1 MGLKV
6 FISWSGNES
15 QFVASRLR
23 KLLKRICA
31 GAEPWTSKDDLSA
44 GALWPSVLMEQLK
57 STHFGIVCV
66 NRANLGSAW
75 LHFEAGALAKSMDA
89 SAVFP
94 YLIDVPP
101 SALSG
106 PLTLFQCVSANKSG
120 TFKLVS
126 ALNRIL
132 NEKQEA
138 SQADDDL
145 QALFDLLWPDYER
158 ELLLESPKVPIDAG
172 PERSNTEILGELLT
186 TTREHSRLLAS
197 LLRAQP
203 QYRLPIQSAEQPCAA
218 APDEDYT
225 TLSFQEL
232 RYNAK
237 RLRLS
242 GQYATALALLQKAL
256 TLQANDLETLI
267 DIAVTETYLPNSVYA
282 DSIRKLSELVQE
294 HATQGQT
301 PRAEES
307 IIAKAFYNIACI
319 KHLARLEQE
328 QPYSDA
334 AILDDLERAFARYP
348 AYVNT
353 ALADH
358 DLTQLKT
365 HPKFKELI
373 EKYRGADR

>member
-1 MGLKV
+1 MSLKV

-23 KLLKRICA
+23 TLLKRLCA
-31 GAEPWTSKDDLSA
+31 GAEPWTSKDDLTA
-44 GALWPSVLMEQLK
+44 GALWPPVLMKQLQ
-57 STHFGIVCV
+57 STHFGIICV
-66 NRANLGSAW
+66 NRSNLNSTW
-75 LHFEAGALAKSMDA
+75 LHFEAGALAKSMDS

-120 TFKLVS
+120 TFKIVS
-126 ALNRIL
+126 ALNRVL
-132 NEKQEA
+132 NDKQEA

-145 QALFDLLWPDYER
+145 QAIFDLLWPDYER
-158 ELLLESPKVPIDAG
+158 ELIESLKVPIDAG

-203 QYRLPIQSAEQPCAA
+203 LYRPPIQSAEQPQAA
-218 APDEDYT
+218 ALDEEYAALT
-225 TLSFQEL
+225 FQEL

-242 GQYATALALLQKAL
+242 GQYAAAHALWQKALALQ
-256 TLQANDLETLI
+256 TDDLETLI

-282 DSIRKLSELVQE
+282 DSIKKLSELVQE
-294 HATQGQT
+294 HTARETT
-301 PRAEES
+301 PRVEQS
-307 IIAKAFYNIACI
+307 IVAKAYYNLACV
-319 KHLARLEQE
+319 KHMARLEQG
-328 QPYSDA
+328 QPYSDED
-334 AILDDLERAFARYP
+334 ILSDLESAFARYP

-353 ALADH
+353 AMADH

-365 HPKFKELI
+365 HSRFMELI
-373 EKYRGADR
+373 EKYRGAER

>member
-1 MGLKV
+1 MSLKI

-23 KLLKRICA
+23 TLLKRICA

-44 GALWPSVLMEQLK
+44 GALWPSVLMEQLQ
-57 STHFGIVCV
+57 STHFGIICV
-66 NRANLGSAW
+66 NRNNLNSAW
-75 LHFEAGALAKSMDA
+75 LHFEAGALAKSMDS

-106 PLTLFQCVSANKSG
+106 PLTLFQGVSANKSG
-120 TFKLVS
+120 TFNLVS

-132 NEKQEA
+132 NDKQEA
-138 SQADDDL
+138 SQADEDL
-145 QALFDLLWPDYER
+145 QALFDLLWPAYER
-158 ELLLESPKVPIDAG
+158 ELMESLKVPIDAG

-197 LLRAQP
+197 LLRAQSP
-203 QYRLPIQSAEQPCAA
+203 YRPPIQSSEQPHVA
-218 APDEDYT
+218 APDEEYT

-242 GQYATALALLQKAL
+242 GQNAAALALLQKAL

-282 DSIRKLSELVQE
+282 DSIKKLSDLVQE
-294 HATQGQT
+294 HTTREQT
-301 PRAEES
+301 PGAEES
-307 IIAKAFYNIACI
+307 IIAKAYYNLACV

-328 QPYSDA
+328 LPYSDEV
-334 AILDDLERAFARYP
+334 ILEDLERAFARYP

-365 HPKFKELI
+365 HQTFKELI

>member
-1 MGLKV
+1 MSLKV
-6 FISWSGNES
+6 FISWAGNES
-15 QFVASRLR
+15 QFVAARLR
-23 KLLKRICA
+23 TLLKRICA
-31 GAEPWTSKDDLSA
+31 GAEPWNSHDDLTA
-44 GALWPSVLMEQLK
+44 GALWPAVLMKQLQ
-57 STHFGIVCV
+57 STHFGIICV
-66 NRANLGSAW
+66 NRANLNSAW
-75 LHFEAGALAKSMDA
+75 LHFEAGALAKSMDS

-106 PLTLFQCVSANKSG
+106 PLTLFQCVSADRSG

-132 NEKQEA
+132 NDKQEA
-138 SQADDDL
+138 AQADDDL
-145 QALFDLLWPDYER
+145 QALFDLLWPAYER
-158 ELLLESPKVPIDAG
+158 ELFESPKVPIDAG

-203 QYRLPIQSAEQPCAA
+203 PYRLPIQPAEQPQPA
-218 APDEDYT
+218 APDEEYT
-225 TLSFQEL
+225 ALSFQEL

-242 GQYATALALLQKAL
+242 GQYAAALALWQKAL
-256 TLQANDLETLI
+256 ALRAGDLETLI

-282 DSIRKLSELVQE
+282 DSIKKLSELVQE
-294 HATQGQT
+294 HTTLEET
-301 PRAEES
+301 PCAEES
-307 IIAKAFYNIACI
+307 IIAKAYYNLACV
-319 KHLARLEQE
+319 KHLARLEQD
-328 QPYSDA
+328 QPYSDEG
-334 AILDDLERAFARYP
+334 ILGDLERAFARYP
-348 AYVNT
+348 AYINT

-365 HPKFKELI
+365 HPRFKQLI

>member
-1 MGLKV
+1 MSLKV
-6 FISWSGNES
+6 FVSWSGNES

-23 KLLKRICA
+23 TLLKRICA
-31 GAEPWTSKDDLSA
+31 AAEPWISHDDLSA
-44 GALWPSVLMEQLK
+44 GALWPYELMKQLQ
-57 STHFGIVCV
+57 STHFGIICV
-66 NRANLGSAW
+66 NRSNLNSAW
-75 LHFEAGALAKSMDA
+75 LHFEAGALAKSLDH

-94 YLIDVPP
+94 YLIDIPS

-106 PLTLFQCVSANKSG
+106 PLTLFQSVSADKSG

-126 ALNRIL
+126 ALNKIL
-132 NEKQEA
+132 GEKQEA
-138 SQADDDL
+138 SQSDEDL

-158 ELLLESPKVPIDAG
+158 ELSKSPTVPIDAG

-186 TTREHSRLLAS
+186 TAREHSRVLAS
-197 LLRAQP
+197 LLRTQP
-203 QYRLPIQSAEQPCAA
+203 TYRLPIQMADQPPAVE
-218 APDEDYT
+218 PDEDYAA
-225 TLSFQEL
+225 LSFQEL

-242 GQYATALALLQKAL
+242 GQYAAALALLQKAL

-267 DIAVTETYLPNSVYA
+267 DIAVTETYLPNSIYA

-294 HATQGQT
+294 QASREKSAH
-301 PRAEES
+301 AEES
-307 IIAKAFYNIACI
+307 IIAKAYYNLACI
-319 KHLARLEQE
+319 KHMARLEQQQQYCDE
-328 QPYSDA
+328 T
-334 AILDDLERAFARYP
+334 ILDDLERAFTRYP

-365 HPKFKELI
+365 HTRFKELI
-373 EKYRGADR
+373 ERYRRGDR